1 MNTARNVLFVLIMM
15 YIFIIFYM
23 IFQFFVTKN
32 KDIRNLFVIQ
42 QPICVVEFNSR
53 YLLLNKDE
61 IIFKISDVPIV
72 GYPIID
78 FNDYFIYKD
87 DLAKLSIEQLSYISK
102 INFEK
107 KIIYINIG
115 YKLFFNSWK
124 DVLNHFD
131 NTITKL
137 IKKEPGNYFLLS
149 GGSLISI
156 Y

>member
-1 MNTARNVLFVLIMM
+1 MV
-15 YIFIIFYM
+15 
-23 IFQFFVTKN
+23 K
-32 KDIRNLFVIQ
+32 
-42 QPICVVEFNSR
+42 FNSR

-61 IIFKISDVPIV
+61 IIFKISDIPIA
-72 GYPIID
+72 GYPIIY
-78 FNDYFIYKD
+78 FNDYFIYKN

-102 INFEK
+102 IDFK
-107 KIIYINIG
+107 QKIIYINIG

>member
-1 MNTARNVLFVLIMM
+1 MNTSRNILFVLIMLYLFIFF
-15 YIFIIFYM
+15 YI
-23 IFQFFVTKN
+23 IFQFFVTKS
-32 KDIRNLFVIQ
+32 KGARNQFVIQ
-42 QPICVVEFNSR
+42 QPICVVKFNSR

-61 IIFKISDVPIV
+61 IIFKISDIPIA
-72 GYPIID
+72 GYPIIY
-78 FNDYFIYKD
+78 FNDYFIYKN

-102 INFEK
+102 IDFK
-107 KIIYINIG
+107 QKIIYINIG